1 MSNIE
6 DAKKFIYSRNGNYFG
21 TFMVDDTEFIRYTC
35 EKGHQNS
42 ATLYVCYFR
51 DWCQQ
56 CSIDRNKS
64 AKQKIKG
71 LLKMKEKRRE
81 TISYQLYKVH
91 TPITPETP
99 PETKKSKK
107 KKKLSVPE
115 EVIPP
120 PPIFI
125 SPPPPIL
132 PYNPSVPTPPV
143 TKDSIPPPISLDELR
158 QKRENLASSG
168 INKRP
173 SMFRRL
179 TGPKRNPEE
188 MPPGLR
194 EKLAAAMRNES
205 ELADI

>member
-91 TPITPETP
+91 TPITPKHNSCKNVAGKLVSIGFHVSIVKCKSTLNNPKFLRET
-99 PETKKSKK
+99 S
-107 KKKLSVPE
+107 LCFVFSH
-115 EVIPP
+115 
-120 PPIFI
+120 FGR
-125 SPPPPIL
+125 
-132 PYNPSVPTPPV
+132 V
-143 TKDSIPPPISLDELR
+143 TKNRYKI
-158 QKRENLASSG
+158 
-168 INKRP
+168 
-173 SMFRRL
+173 
-179 TGPKRNPEE
+179 
-188 MPPGLR
+188 
-194 EKLAAAMRNES
+194 
-205 ELADI
+205 